1 MTRLSSPHVSASLS
15 GDTVQMWPQRATLV
29 AGGGGAGLRARL
41 AKDYLINRI
50 ISPSI
55 LSQSCDNV
63 KGEQGKQPIYVYL
76 WNFAIPPAAILT
88 VMKKNQKTKRRF
100 ASEEVSCAPCQRLP
114 SVVFFQHLTDD
125 TVGHGEVFII
135 LAHADARVIHLFIFF
150 ITGLYRYACWTQLL
164 HIIITRDS

>member
-1 MTRLSSPHVSASLS
+1 MTRLSSPRVSASLS
-15 GDTVQMWPQRATLV
+15 GDTVQTWPQRATLV
-29 AGGGGAGLRARL
+29 AGGSGAGLRARL

-63 KGEQGKQPIYVYL
+63 KGEQGKQPIYVYS
-76 WNFAIPPAAILT
+76 WNFAVPPAAILT
-88 VMKKNQKTKRRF
+88 VMKKTNWRF
-100 ASEEVSCAPCQRLP
+100 ASEEVSCTSCQRLP

-135 LAHADARVIHLFIFF
+135 LAHADAHVIYLFFSLQVY
-150 ITGLYRYACWTQLL
+150 TDTLAEPNYCT
-164 HIIITRDS
+164 